1 MKKNISTIPI
11 EYGRFYKA
19 NDKIA
24 RVCGTAHSLLGG
36 EDVIL
41 FSYVENYTNG
51 NVYCECDTHKEAM
64 EEIADME
71 GK

>member
-24 RVCGTAHSLLGG
+24 RGTAHSLLGG
-36 EDVIL
+36 EDVVL
-41 FSYVENYTNG
+41 FSYVENYTTSD
-51 NVYCECDTHKEAM
+51 VYYCTKEVFM
-64 EEIADME
+64 EKFAPMS
-71 GK
+71 KY